1 MKKDFTTTMTTKG
14 QITVPK
20 EIREKFN
27 LSEGSKLK
35 VVYNDQQI
43 IFKPITIAD
52 EFEDLILADIAK
64 EGLEGYQAEA
74 MLLAKKAEFDK
85 AFERLLEE
93 RKSEGKTAIE
103 DSDVFDNLGE

>member
-1 MKKDFTTTMTTKG
+1 MTTKG

-35 VVYNDQQI
+35 VVYNDQEI

-52 EFEDLILADIAK
+52 EFEDLMLADIAK
-64 EGLEGYQAEA
+64 EGLEGYQAKA

-93 RKSEGKTAIE
+93 RKSEGKTAIG
-103 DSDVFDNLGE
+103 DSDVFDNLGK

>member
-1 MKKDFTTTMTTKG
+1 MTTKG
-14 QITVPK
+14 QITIPK

-27 LSEGSKLK
+27 LAEGSKLK
-35 VVYNDQQI
+35 VVFNDQEI

-64 EGLEGYQAEA
+64 EGLGEYQVEA
-74 MLLAKKAEFDK
+74 LLLAKKSEFDK
-85 AFERLLEE
+85 AFERLLKE
-93 RKSEGKTAIE
+93 RKSEGKIALE